1 MEDFK
6 SYLLSKHVL
15 DAKKAGFYL
24 YWVSQFYSYFNKSPS
39 DNVKPEEIDRY
50 LKFLAKRREDWQVK
64 QASEAIELYLFFK
77 RKKQFIRNNKRPDPN
92 VQWEIVV
99 DDVKKMLR
107 LKHLSLRTE
116 QTYLGWIRRF
126 YRFLNG
132 QPPNRL
138 DSQHVKDFMTH
149 LAVDRSVAASTQN
162 QAFNAILFMFRH
174 VLDKPIHDIS
184 EAIRAKR
191 KRRFP
196 VVLTKSEIN
205 CLFEQ
210 MSGTNLLMA
219 KIIYGCGLRLRE
231 CLNLRIKDIDFA
243 RMAVTV
249 RGKGDKDRETVLPVS
264 IKGTLRNHIESVRKI
279 YEKDRKNGLAGV
291 KLPGALER
299 KLPNAGK
306 EWAWFWLFPSRT
318 ISMDPV
324 SKIVRKHH
332 VHPSNLQKNI
342 KIAAARAKIHKRV
355 TVHALRHSFAT
366 HLLEKGQDIR
376 TIQDLLGHSSLQTTM
391 IYTHVVSKNRLG
403 IISPLD

>member
-6 SYLLSKHVL
+6 SYLLSKHL
-15 DAKKAGFYL
+15 PNEKKASFYL
-24 YWVSQFYSYFNKSPS
+24 YWVRQFYSHLNKSPM
-39 DNVKPEEIDRY
+39 DKVKPEDIDHY
-50 LKFLAKRREDWQVK
+50 LKFLTKRREDWQVK

-77 RKKQFIRNNKRPDPN
+77 RKKQANQNNRRPAPN
-92 VQWEIVV
+92 VLWETVF

-107 LKHLSLRTE
+107 LKHLSFRTE
-116 QTYLGWIRRF
+116 KTYLEWIRRF

-132 QPPNRL
+132 QLPNSL
-138 DSQHVKDFMTH
+138 DSTHVKDFMTH

-162 QAFNAILFMFRH
+162 QAFNAILFLFRN
-174 VLDKPIHDIS
+174 VLDKPIDDIS

-191 KRRFP
+191 KRRLP
-196 VVLTKSEIN
+196 VVLTKSEIK

-219 KIIYGCGLRLRE
+219 KTIYGCGLRLRE
-231 CLNLRIKDIDFA
+231 CLNLRIRDIDFS

-249 RGKGDKDRETVLPVS
+249 RGKGDKDRETVLPIS
-264 IKGTLRNHIESVRKI
+264 IKNTLKNHIGSVRKI

-306 EWAWFWLFPSRT
+306 EWAWFWLFPFRT

-324 SKIVRKHH
+324 SKVVRKHH
-332 VHPSNLQKNI
+332 IHPSNLQKI
-342 KIAAARAKIHKRV
+342 
-355 TVHALRHSFAT
+355 
-366 HLLEKGQDIR
+366 
-376 TIQDLLGHSSLQTTM
+376 
-391 IYTHVVSKNRLG
+391 
-403 IISPLD
+403 